1 MDRGWEAIPAV
12 AKLAACRAWPG
23 SCVLAVDGRIFP
35 IAPDKEETIMGIFS
49 DILNKLRGK
58 AKPAQTGAAGGAAA
72 AGTTTG
78 AAAGTPAAGPAGAAP
93 QGAAPAQAQAPGAQT
108 TLADVDVEKI
118 MDQLVSES
126 GQKLNWRTSIVDTLK
141 ALGID
146 SSLEHRKS
154 LAQELKYDGDMNDS
168 AAMNIWLQKRVMKE
182 LASHGGKLPPELMD

>member
-1 MDRGWEAIPAV
+1 
-12 AKLAACRAWPG
+12 
-23 SCVLAVDGRIFP
+23 
-35 IAPDKEETIMGIFS
+35 MGIFG

-58 AKPAQTGAAGGAAA
+58 AKPAQAGAAGGAAA
-72 AGTTTG
+72 GTG
-78 AAAGTPAAGPAGAAP
+78 AAAGAGTTAGTSAGTTGGAPATAPAS
-93 QGAAPAQAQAPGAQT
+93 GAAPAAPQAQASAAPT
-108 TLADVDVEKI
+108 MLADVDVEKI

>member
-1 MDRGWEAIPAV
+1 
-12 AKLAACRAWPG
+12 
-23 SCVLAVDGRIFP
+23 
-35 IAPDKEETIMGIFS
+35 MGIFS

-58 AKPAQTGAAGGAAA
+58 AKPAQAGTAGGAAA
-72 AGTTTG
+72 GTTAGT
-78 AAAGTPAAGPAGAAP
+78 APAAGAPAAAP
-93 QGAAPAQAQAPGAQT
+93 ATGTAAPSAPPAQAQASAAPA

-118 MDQLVSES
+118 MDELVSES

-182 LASHGGKLPPELMD
+182 LASHGGKLPPELTD

>member
-1 MDRGWEAIPAV
+1 
-12 AKLAACRAWPG
+12 
-23 SCVLAVDGRIFP
+23 
-35 IAPDKEETIMGIFS
+35 MGIFS

-58 AKPAQTGAAGGAAA
+58 AKPGQTGAAGGAAA
-72 AGTTTG
+72 GTTAGTTG
-78 AAAGTPAAGPAGAAP
+78 GTPAAAAPTASPAP
-93 QGAAPAQAQAPGAQT
+93 QGAAPAQGQASAAPAM
-108 TLADVDVEKI
+108 LADVDVEKI

-126 GQKLNWRTSIVDTLK
+126 GQKLNWRTSIVDTMK
-141 ALGID
+141 ALGMD